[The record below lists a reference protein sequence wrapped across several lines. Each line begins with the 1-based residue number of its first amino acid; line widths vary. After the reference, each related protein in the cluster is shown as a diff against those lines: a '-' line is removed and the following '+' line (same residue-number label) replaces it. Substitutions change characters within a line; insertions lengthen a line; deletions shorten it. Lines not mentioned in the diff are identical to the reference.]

1 MEFVAIN
8 WWTILAAVV
17 SSFVVGGVWYSPAL
31 FINQWLEMAGVEKAK
46 FNAGMPRALIG
57 DLIASIVMALILNQV
72 LVSSGAVEFPSG
84 LLVTFLLWLGFVASV
99 LLSSVTYEQKPVR
112 YFTINAGYRLIVMMI
127 MATVLTL
134 WR

>member
-8 WWTILAAVV
+8 WWAILAAVV
-17 SSFVVGGVWYSPAL
+17 SSFIVGGVWYSPAL

-46 FNAGMPRALIG
+46 FNSRLPRALIG
-57 DLIASIVMALILNQV
+57 DLIASIAMALILNQV
-72 LVSSGAVEFPSG
+72 LVLSGAVEFPNG

-112 YFTINAGYRLIVMMI
+112 YFAINAGYRLVVMMI
-127 MATVLTL
+127 MGTVLTL